1 MIFLE
6 IMGVPYAAAG
16 FLPGRLIQMRC
27 QCWCQH
33 YFMPLTPLVTGIV
46 YSHIKLAESSNEPL
60 NLFAIILICTL
71 PV

>member
-16 FLPGRLIQMRC
+16 FCAGSNQSRR
-27 QCWCQH
+27 
-33 YFMPLTPLVTGIV
+33 LTPLVTGIV